1 MKSINRSFAGLVVL
15 IVSLLATAGTQVA
28 DKKGVFV
35 IRADGSVVGSSESLW
50 SGRSLGVELR
60 PGDTVVV
67 PEKAYAGPRNW
78 INLFTGAQVAAAVTT
93 AVLIGV
99 HY

>member
-1 MKSINRSFAGLVVL
+1 
-15 IVSLLATAGTQVA
+15 
-28 DKKGVFV
+28 
-35 IRADGSVVGSSESLW
+35 
-50 SGRSLGVELR
+50 LGVVLR